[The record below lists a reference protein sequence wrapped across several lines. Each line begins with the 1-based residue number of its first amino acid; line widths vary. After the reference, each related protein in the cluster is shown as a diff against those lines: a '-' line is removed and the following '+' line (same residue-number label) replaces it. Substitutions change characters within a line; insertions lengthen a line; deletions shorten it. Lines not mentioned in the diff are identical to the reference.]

1 MKNLFSLVLF
11 VVLGLLI
18 GSCITSIEAS
28 SNASQTANSPK
39 GKVTAI
45 YAINQGIQKDTIGN
59 AGLCDT
65 CHTSYK
71 SAIIENRILSN
82 QISAQNYKMSEI
94 IQKNE
99 VEIAKLELVAG
110 NLVKLRKRYELDIAN
125 IEKRMQ
131 NDKIFYTHAQPR
143 N

>member
-1 MKNLFSLVLF
+1 MKNLFSFVLF
-11 VVLGLLI
+11 LVLGLLI

-28 SNASQTANSPK
+28 SNASQAANSPK

-45 YAINQGIQKDTIGN
+45 YAINQGIQQDTLNN

-82 QISAQNYKMSEI
+82 QISEQNYKMSQI

-99 VEIAKLELVAG
+99 IEISKLELVAG

-131 NDKIFYTHAQPR
+131 NDKIYYTHAQPR